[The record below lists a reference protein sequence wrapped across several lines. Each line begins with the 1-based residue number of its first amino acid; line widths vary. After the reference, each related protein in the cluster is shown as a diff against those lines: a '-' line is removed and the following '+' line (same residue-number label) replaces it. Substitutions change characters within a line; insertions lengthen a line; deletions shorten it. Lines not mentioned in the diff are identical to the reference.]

1 MKKILGV
8 MGSPRINGNTHVLV
22 SKILEGANEKGAAT
36 DIILLKDLNI
46 QECDGCHTCWNGS
59 KCSKSDDMN
68 NIYLKIIENDIILF
82 GTPVYWYGPTALMK
96 AFIDRFVYFNCP
108 ENRVKIKGISAVIV
122 IPFEENN
129 LETADLLVKM
139 FEKSFEYLEIP
150 LIEKIIIPGVTKR
163 GEVIK
168 QEVIIDQ
175 CYNLGKKLAI

>member
-1 MKKILGV
+1 MNKILGV

-22 SKILEGANEKGAAT
+22 SKILEGAKEKGAAT

-46 QECDGCHTCWNGS
+46 QECDGCHTCWKGNE
-59 KCSKSDDMN
+59 CSKSDDMN
-68 NIYLKIIENDIILF
+68 NIYPRIIDNEIILF

-108 ENRVKIKGISAVIV
+108 ENRAKIKGKSAVIV
-122 IPFEENN
+122 VPFEEDN

-150 LIEKIIIPGVTKR
+150 LIGKIIVPGVTKK

-168 QEVIIDQ
+168 QEEIIEQ